1 MLLGIHEKVTSE
13 ARFPGNTTSLPFDSW
28 RHSCRWPSS
37 QDREDPSQ
45 PAQTRLRAPHL
56 PISALPTRPAKT
68 NPQSYL
74 PSHSAEEQS
83 QQSKGTGRQP
93 VPLGTRLWGTLALEK
108 SGSLPVVKPSSCPP
122 TPVSQTL
129 TTHPWDPTQ
138 TPQPA
143 HAAWLLTFST
153 SCLGC
158 GGSMHVRSLSSKSM
172 MADVPMCFMIRSTK
186 SRFFFRKSTI

>member
-1 MLLGIHEKVTSE
+1 MRRLLPKPDSLEIPHLFLLTLGDIPAGDRLLKTEKT
-13 ARFPGNTTSLPFDSW
+13 P
-28 RHSCRWPSS
+28 
-37 QDREDPSQ
+37 QQ

-143 HAAWLLTFST
+143 HAA
-153 SCLGC
+153 
-158 GGSMHVRSLSSKSM
+158 
-172 MADVPMCFMIRSTK
+172 
-186 SRFFFRKSTI
+186 